1 MTVHKSQGSEFD
13 HTVLALPQNQV
24 PVVTREL
31 IYTGIT
37 RAKKQLT
44 LFSDLALMSSAIKH
58 KTQRFSR
65 LVERL
70 KVGG

>member
-1 MTVHKSQGSEFD
+1 
-13 HTVLALPQNQV
+13 
-24 PVVTREL
+24 VVTREL

-44 LFSDLALMSSAIKH
+44 LFADIGLMVGAIKV
-58 KTQRFSR
+58 KTERASR

-70 KVGG
+70 KAEVI